1 MKLKPKIE
9 PSSLLAKAQQ
19 LSPKSP
25 SNRQSTVYDKFLQD
39 ESLNSI
45 SKAAA
50 QPRAHAKEEAQRQLE
65 YQNYLNQQNDQN
77 EMLIQD
83 QNLKRAQEERE
94 ALDRMRPSLPESGT
108 GILETSVG
116 GDLFDDDQRYYE
128 SVSVDLEQEEFN
140 KLQYYKSIINHVL
153 ESADCSDQAIRRV
166 ANLQKELDSHP
177 PRPSKQK
184 KSAHAKN
191 IKTASSKSKQGEGR
205 GKPPIGGPPN
215 FDYFYGSTPQ
225 QPRVSRKKD
234 KNQRRLVE
242 QQHHNVQSE
251 FLQEYPTNII
261 EYEVFENEQGSSDEN
276 KMENNKH
283 FTFGLGSNIQMP

>member
-1 MKLKPKIE
+1 
-9 PSSLLAKAQQ
+9 
-19 LSPKSP
+19 
-25 SNRQSTVYDKFLQD
+25 
-39 ESLNSI
+39 
-45 SKAAA
+45 
-50 QPRAHAKEEAQRQLE
+50 
-65 YQNYLNQQNDQN
+65 
-77 EMLIQD
+77 MLIQD
-83 QNLKRAQEERE
+83 QNLKKEQEERE

-108 GILETSVG
+108 GVLDTSVG

-153 ESADCSDQAIRRV
+153 ENADCSSQAMRRV
-166 ANLQKELDSHP
+166 ANLQKELDQGARAPKPKKGAH
-177 PRPSKQK
+177 SKNPK
-184 KSAHAKN
+184 P
-191 IKTASSKSKQGEGR
+191 ASSKSKQGEGR
-205 GKPPIGGPPN
+205 GRPPAGSQAN

-234 KNQRRLVE
+234 KNQRRYVE
-242 QQHHNVQSE
+242 QQQHNIQSE

-283 FTFGLGSNIQMP
+283 FTFGLGSNI